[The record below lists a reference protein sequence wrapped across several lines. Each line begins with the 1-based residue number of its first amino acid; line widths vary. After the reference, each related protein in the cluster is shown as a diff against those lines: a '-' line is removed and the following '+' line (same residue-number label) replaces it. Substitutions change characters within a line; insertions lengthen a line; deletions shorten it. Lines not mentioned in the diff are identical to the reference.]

1 MDNMNDAKCVNFMH
15 FLHTIYVNMLFKIR
29 RGRLH
34 CKTYSSHSNNSS
46 FGNQAASQSLS
57 YYVTKFNNVCVQFH
71 FLCFLVI
78 SHADYTYINGTY
90 ISATNCTEITILT

>member
-1 MDNMNDAKCVNFMH
+1 MH
-15 FLHTIYVNMLFKIR
+15 LLHTIYVNMLFKIR

-57 YYVTKFNNVCVQFH
+57 NYVTKFNNVCVH
-71 FLCFLVI
+71 LGFLCFLVTIHI
-78 SHADYTYINGTY
+78 SMV
-90 ISATNCTEITILT
+90 CTFQQLTVPK